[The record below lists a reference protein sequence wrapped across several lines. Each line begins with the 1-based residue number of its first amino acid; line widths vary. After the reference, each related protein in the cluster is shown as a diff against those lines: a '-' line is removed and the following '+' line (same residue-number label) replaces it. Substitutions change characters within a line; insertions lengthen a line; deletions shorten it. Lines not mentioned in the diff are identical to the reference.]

1 MYEIIFSDEAK
12 KQLAQLNQETR
23 NKIGGAIE
31 RIKIRPHKFVKR
43 LYNSK
48 YYRLRV
54 DDYRVILDIRDMEI
68 ILYVIEIGHRGK
80 IYKK

>member
-12 KQLAQLNQETR
+12 KKLKEFDAEIRQR
-23 NKIGGAIE
+23 IGSAIE
-31 RIKIRPHKFVKR
+31 RIKIKPYKFVKR

-54 DDYRVILDIRDMEI
+54 DDYRIILDIQNTQLI
-68 ILYVIEIGHRGK
+68 IYVIEIGHRRS
-80 IYKK
+80 IYKN